1 MSYVLEYEENLKAK
15 QLPGEGSYEEG
26 DSADEIM

>member
-1 MSYVLEYEENLKAK
+1 MSYVLEYEENLKTK
-15 QLPGEGSYEEG
+15 QAPGDGAYEEG